1 MSRRAKS
8 LKELAEEAG
17 RCEPVCGGRFSGN
30 RAKYREVFKIRS
42 STAILV
48 PDRRANSKG
57 WGKFDFAAEQ
67 GDFLADNREN
77 RLENRY
83 DTAAQ
88 GDTKATSQL
97 FTILEKGELQDTPR
111 PAQQV
116 AVERA

>member
-1 MSRRAKS
+1 MRTGLR
-8 LKELAEEAG
+8 
-17 RCEPVCGGRFSGN
+17 GRFSGN

-77 RLENRY
+77 RLENR
-83 DTAAQ
+83 AFSA
-88 GDTKATSQL
+88 
-97 FTILEKGELQDTPR
+97 
-111 PAQQV
+111 
-116 AVERA
+116 